1 MFQFTRAAVCA
12 AIAATVVVGCKA
24 KEPAVD
30 TATSAGAVAPAT
42 TDNNATIRV
51 GDIDMGRS
59 VKTDKSIDDKT
70 DDFKPSDTIYASVS
84 TNGIATNT
92 PLTVRWTFQDGQVVD
107 EKTETLTTN
116 GIATNTPL
124 TVRWTFQDGQVVDEK
139 TETLTSNGEARTEF
153 HISKAGGLPAGK
165 YTIHVLVDGKE
176 VKTKDIEV
184 KK

>member
-12 AIAATVVVGCKA
+12 AIAATAIVGCKA

-70 DDFKPSDTIYASVS
+70 DDFKPSDTIYASVA

-116 GIATNTPL
+116 G
-124 TVRWTFQDGQVVDEK
+124 D
-139 TETLTSNGEARTEF
+139 ARTEF
-153 HISKAGGLPAGK
+153 HISKPGGLPEGK
-165 YTIHVLVDGKE
+165 YTVHVLVDGKE
-176 VKTKDIEV
+176 VKTKDIDV

>member
-116 GIATNTPL
+116 G
-124 TVRWTFQDGQVVDEK
+124 D
-139 TETLTSNGEARTEF
+139 ARTEF